1 MVKKYL
7 LDTNALSEVIRPKPS
22 VPFLRRFRAHET
34 ELAIAAVT
42 WHEALYGMA
51 RLPEGKRRNTI
62 RDYLHEVVLATMAVI
77 PYDRAAADWHARER
91 ARLGTKG
98 RRVPYADGQIAGIAA
113 VGSFTLVTANVR
125 DFEPFEEVR
134 VVDWTR

>member
-1 MVKKYL
+1 MVKRYL
-7 LDTNALSEVIRPKPS
+7 LDTNALSEVIRPTPS
-22 VPFLRRFRAHET
+22 AAFLRRFRAHET
-34 ELAIAAVT
+34 ELAIASVT

-62 RDYLHEVVLATMAVI
+62 NDYLREVVLATMAVI
-77 PYDRAAADWHARER
+77 PYDHAAAEWHARER
-91 ARLGTKG
+91 ARLGKKG
-98 RRVPYADGQIAGIAA
+98 RSIPYADGQIAAVAA

-125 DFEPFEEVR
+125 DFEAFEGVR